1 VRQDGSR
8 RRARVV
14 LLVLAGIMSV
24 GKDALAEPARKGYT
38 RHRSAAAALRVDGA
52 TAEPEPP
59 QRWYGWQLLVA
70 DGSVTG
76 LVLVA
81 AAMTDGDLPVGLGLL
96 FYASPIVHAVH
107 GNPGRAAASLGLR
120 ALLPFAGGLVG
131 MEASNC
137 GLLGGECKGLS
148 TGVCGRLRDSRA
160 HRRRPARLGSGRR
173 ARGRCEPPAP
183 CCPGRTEWG
192 VARCSGRAVSS
203 VGTA

>member
-1 VRQDGSR
+1 
-8 RRARVV
+8 VV
-14 LLVLAGIMSV
+14 LLVLAGSMSV
-24 GKDALAEPARKGYT
+24 GKGAVAEPARKGYT

-76 LVLVA
+76 LVLVS

-96 FYASPIVHAVH
+96 FFASPIVHAVH

-120 ALLPFAGGLVG
+120 ALLPFAGGLIG
-131 MEASNC
+131 METSNC

-148 TGVCGRLRDSRA
+148 TGIAVGFATAVLIDAGLLGWEVDDAHDPGASRLRPTVQIGR
-160 HRRRPARLGSGRR
+160 SG
-173 ARGRCEPPAP
+173 A
-183 CCPGRTEWG
+183 WLG
-192 VARCSGRAVSS
+192 VAGAL
-203 VGTA
+203 